1 MSTQIL
7 TMSFNGEI
15 NESLQLGDTAYY
27 STLPAQG
34 GTIGGF
40 SGLVATASTLVV
52 AFGIVSG
59 IDRDTIPRTISVVY
73 DNGDYDFDGS
83 PDITP
88 PSAGDYIMF
97 SKDRVVNSSSLL
109 GYYAEVKFINNS
121 QQKAELFSVGSEV
134 SESSK

>member
-34 GTIGGF
+34 GSF
-40 SGLVATASTLVV
+40 SGSTATASTLII